1 MPSKLLSIKLNNP
14 KMKTTFKSFIA
25 LILMTCSG
33 LSAQNLEAKID
44 SLITSKFKP
53 ENPGAVFLAVKNGK
67 VIYRKAFGMADLE
80 MDIKMKPEFVFEIG
94 SMTKQF
100 TAVSILMLAQQ
111 GKLQLNDE
119 ITKFIPNY
127 PTNGNRITIHH
138 LLTHTSGI
146 KDFTS
151 MKSIKD
157 IARRDLSPKELVD
170 FFKNEP
176 IDFKPG
182 EQYKYCNSGYVLLG
196 YIIEIVSG
204 QTYEEFITQNIFKK
218 TGMENSYYASHDKII
233 KNRVSGYRD
242 KEVFVNTNYIS
253 FSIPYASGSIMSTVD
268 DLVKWQNALN
278 SNVLLNPA
286 FTEKTFT
293 NYKLN
298 NGTYIDYGYGWHLE
312 KVKNKIVREHG
323 GSIFGFKSMGVY
335 EPTEQIYVVGLS
347 NCDCNSP
354 TAITTAI
361 ASLLME

>member
-1 MPSKLLSIKLNNP
+1 MKSIL
-14 KMKTTFKSFIA
+14 KSFIV
-25 LILMTCSG
+25 LFIMTCSG
-33 LSAQNLEAKID
+33 LFAQNLETKID

-53 ENPGAVFLAVKNGK
+53 ENPGAVFLGVKKGK
-67 VIYRKAFGMADLE
+67 VVYRKAFGMADLE
-80 MDIKMKPEFVFEIG
+80 MNIKMKPEFVFEIG

-100 TAVSILMLAQQ
+100 TAVSILMLAEQ
-111 GKLQLNDE
+111 GKLKLDDE
-119 ITKFIPNY
+119 ITKFIPDY
-127 PTNGNRITIHH
+127 PTNGNVITIHN

-196 YIIEIVSG
+196 YIIEMVSG
-204 QTYEEFITQNIFKK
+204 KTYEEFITQNIFKK
-218 TGMENSYYASHDKII
+218 AGMENSYYASHDKII

-242 KEVFVNTNYIS
+242 KNGYINANYIS

-268 DLVKWQNALN
+268 DLLKWQNAIN
-278 SNVLLNPA
+278 TNALLSPVY
-286 FTEKTFT
+286 TEKAFT

-298 NGTYIDYGYGWHLE
+298 NGTNIDYGYGWHLE
-312 KVKNKIVREHG
+312 NVKNKTIREHG

-335 EPTEQIYVVGLS
+335 EPTEQVYVVGLS
-347 NCDCNSP
+347 NCECNSP
-354 TAITTAI
+354 TSITKDI
-361 ASLLME
+361 AALLID